1 MPLTKIKF
9 APGVKKEGG
18 KLDYLPDA
26 YRDGGRI
33 KII

>member
-1 MPLTKIKF
+1 MEKGPEEATQRF
-9 APGVKKEGG
+9 KEGG

-26 YRDGGRI
+26 YRDGGRT